1 MAKEKSEEKMTVEEA
16 GKRGGQATSKKYGR
30 EFYEKIGHKGGPKG
44 GQRVRD
50 LIEKGKEAEE
60 QNIEEW

>member
-1 MAKEKSEEKMTVEEA
+1 MAKGKEEKMTVEEA

-44 GQRVRD
+44 GQRVRNK
-50 LIEKGKEAEE
+50 EGKEAKE
-60 QNIEEW
+60 QYM

>member
-1 MAKEKSEEKMTVEEA
+1 MAKGKEEKMTVEEA

-44 GQRVRD
+44 VQRVRNK
-50 LIEKGKEAEE
+50 EGKEAKE
-60 QNIEEW
+60 QYM